1 MGHVKGLREQLGKLG
16 RYKGEVVE
24 GWLSAVECML
34 EIKERTD
41 PDGKV
46 HKEGVPKGLLTKEER
61 RERRRERERVKRI
74 PVYAPFVMR
83 LGYLRDED
91 EVRLGSGG
99 D

>member
-1 MGHVKGLREQLGKLG
+1 MGHVKGLSEQLGKLG

-46 HKEGVPKGLLTKEER
+46 YKEGVPKGLLRGRGLK
-61 RERRRERERVKRI
+61 
-74 PVYAPFVMR
+74 
-83 LGYLRDED
+83 GYRFTHHL
-91 EVRLGSGG
+91 S
-99 D
+99 